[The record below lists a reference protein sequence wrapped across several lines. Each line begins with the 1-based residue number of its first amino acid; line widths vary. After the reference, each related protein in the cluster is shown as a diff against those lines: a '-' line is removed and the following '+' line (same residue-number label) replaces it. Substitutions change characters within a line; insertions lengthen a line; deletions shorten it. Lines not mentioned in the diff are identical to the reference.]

1 MYLVDQSAFVVGL
14 KSVYLAIAGRCLVFH
29 LILDLVEGDGTIHL
43 GFAFPQSIEVRA
55 VEESNLL
62 HLDSN

>member
-1 MYLVDQSAFVVGL
+1 MNLVDQSAFVVGL
-14 KSVYLAIAGRCLVFH
+14 ESVNLAIAGRRLVFH

-43 GFAFPQSIEVRA
+43 GFAFPQSIEVGA

-62 HLDSN
+62 HLDWN